1 MKKPWY
7 SSVIRFVLFDLNSQA
22 KILIFYRLK
31 YPGLVL
37 ELVNYVVASCST
49 WVLLQKLF
57 GSWNVSES
65 RRTSYVSLFT
75 NSFLTNYQRSRH
87 FFLEYIYF
95 WCQTKYLPIFN
106 CLLLG
111 VVLKYFKSRKLYDFE
126 DPPKPI

>member
-1 MKKPWY
+1 M
-7 SSVIRFVLFDLNSQA
+7 IRIVLFDLNSRA
-22 KILIFYRLK
+22 ENLIFFRLK

-37 ELVNYVVASCST
+37 QLVNYVVST

-87 FFLEYIYF
+87 FFLLNTSIFDVKLLLHINIFSTFFWVYF
-95 WCQTKYLPIFN
+95 WTI
-106 CLLLG
+106 LG
-111 VVLKYFKSRKLYDFE
+111 VVNFIDFE
-126 DPPKPI
+126 DTPKPI

>member
-1 MKKPWY
+1 MY
-7 SSVIRFVLFDLNSQA
+7 CVDLHDIAFNVQSE
-22 KILIFYRLK
+22 ILIFYRLK

-37 ELVNYVVASCST
+37 QLVNYVVST

-87 FFLEYIYF
+87 FFLMNTCIFGVKLLHIYLFLTAFF
-95 WCQTKYLPIFN
+95 WVYFSTI
-106 CLLLG
+106 LG
-111 VVLKYFKSRKLYDFE
+111 VINFIDFE
-126 DPPKPI
+126 DAPKPI